1 MAIDEKQHVALPKLY
16 GQPAYARPPRQA
28 VPDAK
33 PFDPDDLPL
42 EVTQTHEERAWIAS
56 LPARAYQPGGGLK
69 LAHDGATTTS
79 AGRSELPGRPF
90 RLRLLA
96 GKLLGS
102 GSKSS

>member
-1 MAIDEKQHVALPKLY
+1 VAIDEKQHVALPKLY

-28 VPDAK
+28 TPEDR

-42 EVTQTHEERAWIAS
+42 EVTQTNEERAWIAS

-69 LAHDGATTTS
+69 LAHDAGSTTS
-79 AGRSELPGRPF
+79 AGRTELSGRPF
-90 RLRLLA
+90 RLRFLA